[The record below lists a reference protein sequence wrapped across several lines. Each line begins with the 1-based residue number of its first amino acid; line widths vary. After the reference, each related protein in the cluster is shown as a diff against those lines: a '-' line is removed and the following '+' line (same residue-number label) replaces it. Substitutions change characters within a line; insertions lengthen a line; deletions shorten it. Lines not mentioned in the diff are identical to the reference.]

1 MKFLYVLN
9 LIFYF
14 ALYLYKLRFLSK
26 FFKNRFLNPVWIP
39 FIFLLPVEIFKVLL
53 GPAYILEEG
62 LFDYYFNYAIL
73 MSNLAGCINFFLIY
87 LAFKLSNLYELKTNL
102 SSGKGLNNNSV
113 LKISIIFYLLYILFF
128 ILLSQH
134 SFSFFNW
141 IKNPREGYQFH
152 RVGAGGLWT
161 IAISCLSVSF
171 CIFTIFT
178 KSFTRIFISLP
189 LFLYSA
195 FLLGSKGILLDFGV
209 YFIIVLWLKNYKNLK
224 KVFLIGVP
232 FTIALLI
239 LSFTRNIEEGNN
251 LEEMVKYFDYYVN
264 SANYYKAY
272 FHGELPLFRG
282 KIISTQFWSFVP
294 RALFPEKPFV
304 YGVLHINEFFF
315 PGAAEETHT
324 PGLGGP
330 VAYFGDYGIWGV
342 ILFTLF
348 DPFSL
353 LNYFFMFT
361 LYKNLTLINILNNKY
376 ILYLFIWF
384 TAPAFLFY
392 MYFPLNITFFTIVIL
407 LISLLSRI
415 KVKIL

>member
-9 LIFYF
+9 LGFYF
-14 ALYLYKLRFLSK
+14 TLYLYKLRFLSQ

-53 GPAYILEEG
+53 GPAYILEDG
-62 LFDYYFNYAIL
+62 LFDYYFNYAVL
-73 MSNLAGCINFFLIY
+73 MSNLAGVINFFLIY
-87 LAFKLSNLYELKTNL
+87 IAFRLSNIFELKINFF
-102 SSGKGLNNNSV
+102 SGKKLGKKSEIQ
-113 LKISIIFYLLYILFF
+113 ISIFFYLLYLIFF

-134 SFSFFNW
+134 SFSFINW

-152 RVGAGGLWT
+152 RAGAGGLWT
-161 IAISCLSVSF
+161 IAISCLSLSF
-171 CIFTIFT
+171 CIFTIYA
-178 KSFTRIFISLP
+178 KSFTKIFISLP
-189 LFLYSA
+189 LYFYSA
-195 FLLGSKGILLDFGV
+195 FLLGSKGVVLDFGI
-209 YFIIVLWLKNYKNLK
+209 YFIIILWLKNYKNLK

-239 LSFTRNIEEGNN
+239 SSFTRNIEEGNN
-251 LEEMVKYFDYYVN
+251 IEEMVKYFDYYVN

-272 FHGELPLFRG
+272 FQGELPLFHG

-330 VAYFGDYGIWGV
+330 VAYFGDFGIWGV
-342 ILFTLF
+342 I
-348 DPFSL
+348 
-353 LNYFFMFT
+353 MFT
-361 LYKNLTLINILNNKY
+361 LLDPLTILNYVFMFILYRNLTLNNVLNNKN
-376 ILYLFIWF
+376 ILFLFIWF
-384 TAPAFLFY
+384 IAPSFLFY
-392 MYFPLNITFFTIVIL
+392 MYFPVNIVFFIFVIF
-407 LISLLSRI
+407 LINSLSDLKI
-415 KVKIL
+415 KS